1 MSIQYWLKKNLNT
14 LLILIAIGVII
25 FSFINIREGFESSP
39 SSFNDDIASGKKVV
53 WFYAPWCGHCKTMHK
68 DWDDAASAVN
78 IGENHMVKI
87 NVGNK
92 DDAEHSKIAGQYNVK
107 SFPTILLLNNGQR
120 EEEYNGDRSKTAFI
134 NYCKEKGL
142 VV

>member
-1 MSIQYWLKKNLNT
+1 MNIQRWLKKNLHT
-14 LLILIAIGVII
+14 IFIVIALGAIVCY
-25 FSFINIREGFESSP
+25 FLTTREGFESRP

-78 IGENHMVKI
+78 IGENHMIKI

-92 DDAEHSKIAGQYNVK
+92 DNDEHSKIAGLYNVQG
-107 SFPTILLLNNGQR
+107 FPTILLLNNGQR
-120 EEEYNGDRSKTAFI
+120 EEEYNGERSKAAFI
-134 NYCKEKGL
+134 SYCKEKGL

>member
-1 MSIQYWLKKNLNT
+1 MNIIRWLKKNLNNI
-14 LLILIAIGVII
+14 LILLALGAIIC
-25 FSFINIREGFESSP
+25 SFITIREGFESSP

-68 DWDDAASAVN
+68 DWDDAASSVN

-92 DDAEHSKIAGQYNVK
+92 DDTEHSKIAGQYNVK

-120 EEEYNGDRSKTAFI
+120 EEEYNGDRSKAAFI